1 MSLPTIGAR
10 VPQHKAAIEAAK
22 RAGAEHIAYTSIV
35 HPGPENPAAVAAEH
49 RETEEAILA
58 SGLTYTFLRN
68 SIYADLQP
76 TGARAAIAS
85 GRLVT
90 NAGKGRTAYVTRADC
105 AAVAA
110 TVMRTG
116 RPREPGL

>member
-35 HPGPENPAAVAAEH
+35 NPGPENPAAVAAEH

-58 SGLTYTFLRN
+58 SGLAYTFLRN
-68 SIYADLQP
+68 NHLRRPPAAQRAGGDR
-76 TGARAAIAS
+76 RAA
-85 GRLVT
+85 GW
-90 NAGKGRTAYVTRADC
+90 
-105 AAVAA
+105 
-110 TVMRTG
+110 
-116 RPREPGL
+116 